1 MLFRSVSQSRYPPF
15 HCNPRRLPLY
25 MFTMWVHLLPKLRC
39 YFAEFLNQSSLKRL
53 SIFYLS
59 TCVGLRYGH
68 QCESTRGFSWKHR
81 INHFMALRASS
92 SRLNVIRTRIC
103 LSPPSTRLNR
113 DNQRPDGLSFS
124 VPPCTISTPAVREY

>member
-1 MLFRSVSQSRYPPF
+1 MFLVNSRSPHFTATHVGS
-15 HCNPRRLPLY
+15 HCR

-68 QCESTRGFSWKHR
+68 QCESTRGFSWKHG